1 MVPKQSKQ
9 VNNME
14 LITGQSKA
22 EKEYLIKISEKNAN
36 RSRLPRGHYAM
47 KKSQEPSE

>member
-1 MVPKQSKQ
+1 MKLV
-9 VNNME
+9 E
-14 LITGQSKA
+14 GQSAK